1 MSFAEMAG
9 DLNLA
14 AAFIDELAFDSDDAF
29 EFESNEDEEATDL
42 FVASV
47 TSALLARDERN
58 RVPFYV
64 ESVVSH
70 YMDFEF
76 KKLFRLSRSTAA
88 TLTAEFAT
96 SAHYPEG
103 CRGRPKISAEKT
115 MLIALTYL
123 GTQASMYSIADKFD
137 VSESTVHSAI
147 CRILGFLLSIG
158 AREIHWPDHDE
169 GARNK
174 RAFQALYRHQGRG
187 AGLPD
192 VIGAIDGCHIR
203 IVRPTER
210 EEDYYNR
217 KKFHSIIL
225 QGICNADM
233 VFTDVFVGYPGRA
246 HDARVLEESFFFENA
261 TGKCEGGYI
270 LGNAAYPLLPWL
282 LPPYRQ
288 CKGNWQPWMEKFNV
302 VHSRQR
308 VVIEG
313 TFGILKARFQRL
325 AYIDVA
331 SIEKAVEIVMAACV
345 LHNISMKCADE
356 MQDVE
361 GVESGT
367 DVSPIDPLNAQ
378 QMSSLAARIRDTL
391 AQSL

>member
-1 MSFAEMAG
+1 MAG

-29 EFESNEDEEATDL
+29 EFEYDEDEEATDL

-47 TSALLARDERN
+47 TSPLLARDERN

-76 KKLFRLSRSTAA
+76 MKLFRLSRSTAA
-88 TLTAEFAT
+88 TLTAEFEA

-115 MLIALTYL
+115 MLIALKYL

-147 CRILGFLLSIG
+147 CRILGFLLSIS

-174 RAFQALYRHQGRG
+174 RAFQALYRHQGCG

-233 VFTDVFVGYPGRA
+233 VFTDVFVGYPGR
-246 HDARVLEESFFFENA
+246 EPTTPECW
-261 TGKCEGGYI
+261 K
-270 LGNAAYPLLPWL
+270 
-282 LPPYRQ
+282 
-288 CKGNWQPWMEKFNV
+288 
-302 VHSRQR
+302 
-308 VVIEG
+308 
-313 TFGILKARFQRL
+313 KA
-325 AYIDVA
+325 
-331 SIEKAVEIVMAACV
+331 
-345 LHNISMKCADE
+345 
-356 MQDVE
+356 
-361 GVESGT
+361 
-367 DVSPIDPLNAQ
+367 
-378 QMSSLAARIRDTL
+378 SSLRTPRRSVKPTRAPSFT
-391 AQSL
+391 